1 MSQQSEILNY
11 LKRGKSITPKQAL
24 SMFGCLSLAQRIAD
38 LKHKDNMPIT
48 KTMIKVSKN
57 THVARYSLGNK

>member
-1 MSQQSEILNY
+1 MSQRSEILNY

-38 LKHKDNMPIT
+38 IKHLDGIDVDKE
-48 KTMIKVSKN
+48 MIQVGKN
-57 THVARYSLGNK
+57 THVARYSLAV